1 MSKIYEQKLEQ
12 IQKFIDYRFKDIE
25 LLKQSLTTPKLGN
38 ELGIP
43 HYEVLETL
51 GDAVIKLIFSLKLY
65 RKGKSDPG
73 ELTKMKQCLENN
85 KTFIM
90 IALKMDLDKF
100 IFASK
105 KQQIL
110 GTKTLADAFE
120 AVCGAL
126 YLDSDIST
134 VEKKIINRFFQ
145 DWDQIIKES
154 SIFNKNQLLEY
165 LQRKYRITPIVKCDF
180 INKGSDH
187 NPKWIALKPNIFNK
201 ENKKL
206 VEIPKGLRSKA
217 YQSQVQAE
225 QDIYEKILL
234 YLKKVNE

>member
-1 MSKIYEQKLEQ
+1 MSRIDEQKLGQ
-12 IQKFIDYRFKDIE
+12 FQKFIDYRFKDIN

-38 ELGIP
+38 ELGVP

-65 RKGKSDPG
+65 RKGKNDPG

-85 KTFIM
+85 QTFST
-90 IALKMDLDKF
+90 IALKMDLNNY
-100 IFASK
+100 IFTSK

-110 GTKTLADAFE
+110 GTKTLADALE

-126 YLDSDIST
+126 YLDSNISI
-134 VEKKIINRFFQ
+134 VEKKIINRFFE
-145 DWDQIIKES
+145 DWDQIIKDS

-165 LQRKYRITPIVKCDF
+165 LQRKYRITPIVKCEF

-187 NPKWIALKPNIFNK
+187 NPKWIAIKPNIFNK
-201 ENKKL
+201 ENELL
-206 VEIPKGLRSKA
+206 VELPKDLKSKA
-217 YQSQVQAE
+217 YKSQVQSE
-225 QDIYEKILL
+225 QDIYEKILR
-234 YLKKVNE
+234 YLKKVKE